1 MPLLPWINP
10 PPGKSGP
17 GTSSIKESKSICG
30 LSIIAHVASISSF
43 KLCGGILVVIPTAI
57 PVEPFINKFG
67 RAAGKT
73 EGSVML
79 SL

>member
-1 MPLLPWINP
+1 MPDLPWIKP

-17 GTSSIKESKSICG
+17 GMIWINSSSSIFG
-30 LSIIAHVASISSF
+30 LSMIATVASIISLR
-43 KLCGGILVVIPTAI
+43 LCGGILVVMPTAI
-57 PVEPFINKFG
+57 PVEPFINRFG

-73 EGSVML
+73 EGSVEL